1 MVQVVYPPED
11 EELEEDKDETNA
23 TTNLAINNVESIDT
37 TGWPKAK
44 QENSDSD
51 NFHAAPTT
59 ESKSTSDSVKGKV
72 ICKIVSWWVATVPVA
87 LLFSFSIT
95 KLII

>member
-1 MVQVVYPPED
+1 MVQVVYPPEG
-11 EELEEDKDETNA
+11 EELEQDNGETNA
-23 TTNLAINNVESIDT
+23 TASLAINNVESIDT

-44 QENSDSD
+44 QENDDSD
-51 NFHAAPTT
+51 KFHAAPTD
-59 ESKSTSDSVKGKV
+59 ESKSTSDAVKGKV

-95 KLII
+95 KLVM

>member
-1 MVQVVYPPED
+1 MVQVVYPPEG
-11 EELEEDKDETNA
+11 EELEQQDNGDANA
-23 TTNLAINNVESIDT
+23 ATGINNVENIDT

-44 QENSDSD
+44 QQNGDSD
-51 NFHAAPTT
+51 NFQAAPTD
-59 ESKSTSDSVKGKV
+59 ESKSTSDTVKGKG

-95 KLII
+95 KCII